1 MGGKDGHAGVIHNL
15 VDLPGQTPPTC
26 GQKGES
32 LRPLMRRGPARPNSV
47 LEKKQKNVCVL
58 GKVCGHLAS
67 ASGLNLGQ
75 SGTRAGA
82 SHGRV
87 WLVPPFDQKRREY
100 TPL

>member
-1 MGGKDGHAGVIHNL
+1 
-15 VDLPGQTPPTC
+15 
-26 GQKGES
+26 
-32 LRPLMRRGPARPNSV
+32 MRRGPVSPNDV
-47 LEKKQKNVCVL
+47 LKKKEKVHVL

-67 ASGLNLGQ
+67 ASELNLEQ
-75 SGTRAGA
+75 SGARAGA